1 MHLHFRQSG
10 SDQNPP
16 LLFLHGLFGSSANWG
31 RIARHFEAD
40 YHCIIPDLRNH
51 GGSPHDADV
60 SYHAQAED
68 VQQLM
73 QKLSIDSATLI
84 GHSMGGKVAMTQAL
98 TQPESVTSLLV
109 VDIAPVHYAH
119 RFQTLFT
126 SLQQLDLQSLQDR
139 KSADSQLAQSID
151 EQEIRAYLLQNLVR
165 RDGHWQWR
173 INLDSLC
180 AGIET
185 LMGFPDYT
193 GHQYAGNTLF
203 LYGER
208 SDYVDQSEKQAA
220 VRLFPNADFVE
231 VKNAGHWI
239 YAEQPE
245 KFIQYVE
252 EFLGRHS

>member
-1 MHLHFRQSG
+1 MQLHFRQSG

-31 RIARHFEAD
+31 RIVRHFETD

-60 SYHAQAED
+60 SYHAQAAD

-73 QKLSIDSATLI
+73 RQLSIDNATLI

-109 VDIAPVHYAH
+109 VDIAPVHYTH
-119 RFQTLFT
+119 RFKTIFT

-139 KSADSQLAQSID
+139 KHADLQIAQSID
-151 EQEIRAYLLQNLVR
+151 EPEIRAYLLQNLAR
-165 RDGHWQWR
+165 INGHWQWR
-173 INLDSLC
+173 INLDFLY

-185 LMGFPDYT
+185 LMDFPDYT
-193 GHQYAGNTLF
+193 GHQYSGNTLF
-203 LYGER
+203 LYGEQ
-208 SDYVDQSEKQAA
+208 SDYVDLSGQQAA
-220 VRLFPNADFVE
+220 SRLFPNANFNEVE
-231 VKNAGHWI
+231 NAGHWV
-239 YAEQPE
+239 YAEQPGR
-245 KFIQYVE
+245 FIQYVE
-252 EFLGRHS
+252 EFLGKF